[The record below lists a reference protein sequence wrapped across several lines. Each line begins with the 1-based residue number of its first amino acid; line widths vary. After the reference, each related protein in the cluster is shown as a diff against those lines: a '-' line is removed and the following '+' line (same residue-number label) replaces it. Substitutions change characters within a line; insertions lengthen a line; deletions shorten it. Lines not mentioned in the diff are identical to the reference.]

1 MVLGITPNTKFVY
14 SLKHPAEMQGVFYSL
29 PNHKEISL
37 TEIPVF
43 CNTSNSCF
51 LLVLMIT

>member
-1 MVLGITPNTKFVY
+1 MTNKSCHFFTANA
-14 SLKHPAEMQGVFYSL
+14 KHPAENLQGVFYSL
-29 PNHKEISL
+29 LSHKEISL
-37 TEIPVF
+37 TESPVF